1 MTIRTVTVSGVTAV
15 NFDPENKN
23 PYFFA
28 SEKYAWIKNNSDAAM
43 YVSLDENC
51 TAGAT
56 GTAMISSG
64 ECGRIE
70 LSPANALYISG
81 SGSAEIRT
89 GDTAECP
96 FKVQAGGGDLKVDLT
111 CTALAS
117 GWSNTVPYTQTVSV
131 SGITSTLNPLI
142 DVVIS
147 NTVETGLEEEQQF
160 SYITK
165 ATTNTN
171 SITFYCYKTKPT
183 IDLNIMIE
191 VV

>member
-51 TAGAT
+51 TAGAA

-96 FKVQAGGGDLKVDLT
+96 FKVQAGGGDLSDYYTKSEVDSAMLLKANSADVYT
-111 CTALAS
+111 KTQADDLFVAQEDIDIKETPTTAEINAAIADIW
-117 GWSNTVPYTQTVSV
+117 G
-131 SGITSTLNPLI
+131 
-142 DVVIS
+142 
-147 NTVETGLEEEQQF
+147 
-160 SYITK
+160 
-165 ATTNTN
+165 A
-171 SITFYCYKTKPT
+171 
-183 IDLNIMIE
+183 
-191 VV
+191 